1 MGCFVDRSLR
11 SHAPRNGHN
20 GQKVLVFL
28 MEVYCYQAVLGIVA
42 EEAEQVRTKRHV
54 VGAALSEYSGM
65 DVRAKG
71 SSGIIALPVDVALF
85 SQELS
90 GDAGGNESGLNAG

>member
-1 MGCFVDRSLR
+1 
-11 SHAPRNGHN
+11 
-20 GQKVLVFL
+20 
-28 MEVYCYQAVLGIVA
+28 MEVCCYQAVLGIVV

-54 VGAALSEYSGM
+54 VAAVLSECSGM
-65 DVRAKG
+65 DIRAKG
-71 SSGIIALPVDVALF
+71 NSGIIALPADVALF

>member
-1 MGCFVDRSLR
+1 
-11 SHAPRNGHN
+11 
-20 GQKVLVFL
+20 

-54 VGAALSEYSGM
+54 VVVASLVFSGM
-65 DVRAKG
+65 GVRAKG

-85 SQELS
+85 SREMSVDAVVNGS
-90 GDAGGNESGLNAG
+90 GSNAG